1 MPRNFE
7 SFEEYRNSEWFA
19 CASTFSKYCT
29 DCLCQIH
36 SMRKVL
42 DYEVPCCHGKCK
54 GKIEI
59 VSDWKIFY
67 VNLDNLTLLDLWF
80 YLYSIIGK
88 AISFAHSGGEYANED
103 TEAT

>member
-1 MPRNFE
+1 MKNVASNDFINSYFISFSLDISRNCKVPRNFE

-54 GKIEI
+54 GKI
-59 VSDWKIFY
+59 Y
-67 VNLDNLTLLDLWF
+67 
-80 YLYSIIGK
+80 
-88 AISFAHSGGEYANED
+88 
-103 TEAT
+103 